1 MEKRRIYYMDT
12 NNRSN
17 LLTLFD
23 IGVRN
28 DIIKAFK
35 VKIFCDLDPPTLI

>member
-1 MEKRRIYYMDT
+1 MDT

-17 LLTLFD
+17 MFALCD

-35 VKIFCDLDPPTLI
+35 VKHFCRFRLSHFNMLSN